1 MKEKILIIMLI
12 SIFSL
17 GFFAANAHAKEPIS
31 KTLKS
36 YEVSKLLWS
45 DVGNPEGVY
54 LGRVTNF
61 VVDSNGRMEFAILLE
76 GYLEIGDSR
85 YVAVPYNML
94 SLSPGAHFFVLNATR
109 QRLASAPTFNEK
121 EDLSNRRFAES
132 VYKYFGLQPY
142 WTEGGYA
149 KGMDPYRW
157 GGEAQGF

>member
-1 MKEKILIIMLI
+1 MEGKILIIMLI

-45 DVGNPEGVY
+45 DVENPQGVY
-54 LGRVTNF
+54 LGRVSDF
-61 VVDSNGRMEFAILLE
+61 VVDSKGQMEFAILLE

-85 YVAVPYNML
+85 YIAVPYDAL
-94 SLSPGAHFFVLNATR
+94 SLSSGAHFFVLNTTR
-109 QRLASAPTFNEK
+109 RRLASAPTFNEK
-121 EDLSNRRFAES
+121 KDLSNRRFAAS
-132 VYKYFGLQPY
+132 VYRYFGLQPY
-142 WTEGGYA
+142 WTEGGYI